1 MLWAMP
7 SLHFRVGLFEIVWSM
22 RKPHFDDYFMAH
34 VMGHM

>member
-7 SLHFRVGLFEIVWSM
+7 LIRFEMGLLEFVLSM
-22 RKPHFDDYFMAH
+22 RQPHFDDYSMAH